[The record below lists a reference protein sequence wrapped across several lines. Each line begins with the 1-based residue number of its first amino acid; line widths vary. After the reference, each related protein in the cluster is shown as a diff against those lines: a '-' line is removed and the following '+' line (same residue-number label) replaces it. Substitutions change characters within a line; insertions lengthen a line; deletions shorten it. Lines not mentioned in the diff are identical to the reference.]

1 MDAKLKSVIFLL
13 STIKIAAYNYKI
25 LSFVSLAIQHVPINS
40 SFTGFKTI
48 LITTETES
56 S

>member
-1 MDAKLKSVIFLL
+1 MDATLKSVDLP
-13 STIKIAAYNYKI
+13 STIKIVAYNYKI
-25 LSFVSLAIQHVPINS
+25 LSVVPLAIRHVLINS
-40 SFTGFKTI
+40 SFIGSKTI